1 MAARANNGPFPCI
14 VLLCPVEVC
23 FSLTSRGRGAC
34 GSGKGGGCRGGGV
47 RKKGKGG
54 PSAAF
59 ARRVGLQGIP
69 RASLNRPATP
79 GAPPILVSLLFLSTC
94 RNYEVS
100 DERTHRIAIQAELL
114 EDILSQMTCIKH
126 RRFYDVARRQR

>member
-1 MAARANNGPFPCI
+1 MRTTTAYMPRNNRISTAKIRLTNPFPG
-14 VLLCPVEVC
+14 L
-23 FSLTSRGRGAC
+23 
-34 GSGKGGGCRGGGV
+34 
-47 RKKGKGG
+47 
-54 PSAAF
+54 SAAF
-59 ARRVGLQGIP
+59 LRRVGLQGIP
-69 RASLNRPATP
+69 RASLNRPAPP